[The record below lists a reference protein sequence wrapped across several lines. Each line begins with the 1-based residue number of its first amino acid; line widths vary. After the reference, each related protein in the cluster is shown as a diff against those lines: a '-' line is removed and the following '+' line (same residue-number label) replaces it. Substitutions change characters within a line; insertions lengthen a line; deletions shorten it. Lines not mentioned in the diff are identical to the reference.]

1 LNPGS
6 KKVKKKRGNDSEVEN
21 HSDVPKE
28 TEKQSILSKLN
39 KLDYITKA
47 KTRITEEK
55 IKKGLIK
62 SQPIEEEKVKK
73 NKIVIIEVK
82 KKIEEL
88 RDIKQDYF
96 NNGEVVKALEIA
108 EKIIS
113 IAKNNNL
120 NLIVNEEKGF
130 IKQVQARAYT
140 KKPLNEQIE
149 ELKKKRHEYYTQK
162 KYDEAIQIAEIIT
175 ELAKNANLFHIIKT
189 EENFI
194 NLIRA
199 KSNKKM
205 TRAETIEDLIEETPN
220 LQIKNIDFIEINKFN
235 EERLK
240 FEEEKEIFRRKK
252 MELEAEREKF
262 LNEKQKFE
270 EEKKAF
276 KWEKEMYDEAKKI
289 DRDKFSS

>member
-1 LNPGS
+1 MNPGS